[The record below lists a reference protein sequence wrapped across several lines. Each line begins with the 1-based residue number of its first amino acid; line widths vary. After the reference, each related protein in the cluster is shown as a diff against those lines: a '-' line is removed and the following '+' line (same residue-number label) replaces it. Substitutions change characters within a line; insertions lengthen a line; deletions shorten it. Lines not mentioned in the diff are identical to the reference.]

1 MNKLDKMAAKD
12 AYEYGV
18 AQMFFGEGAG
28 TRRKLIAVQ
37 VSEKAQSIP
46 GYAKKFEAAVHDLSQ
61 MEMAEKA
68 IAERK
73 RIDQMAKAGKN
84 MRALKSGNLNNLSTG
99 VFVLV
104 AGYYVAHQTG
114 YDKVI
119 AREAKVQYG
128 RLKTEIKFQKARLE
142 GRNVERLYR

>member
-1 MNKLDKMAAKD
+1 MNKLDKMVAKD

-28 TRRKLIAVQ
+28 TRRKLIGAQ
-37 VSEKAQSIP
+37 VSDKAQSIP
-46 GYAKKFEAAVHDLSQ
+46 GYAEKFETAVHNLSQ

-73 RIDQMAKAGKN
+73 KLDNMAKAGQN
-84 MRALKSGNLNNLSTG
+84 LRALKSGNLRNMTNGALVIVG
-99 VFVLV
+99 VGYLV
-104 AGYYVAHQTG
+104 YTTG

-119 AREAKVQYG
+119 VREAKVQYG
-128 RLKTEIKFQKARLE
+128 RLKTEIKFQKARRE
-142 GRNVERLYR
+142 GRNVEKIR